1 MIHGRQIEI
10 WPGRV
15 KLVVQLFDEPRW
27 RVRTFED
34 DVIRSLRVALGRR
47 RLVLVVAKR
56 SSP

>member
-56 SSP
+56 SAP